1 VRIAIVGSGITGLV
15 AAWALSQPRD
25 GEIHEVVLYEAEP
38 RLGGHSHTIDVTI
51 GGQTTPVDT
60 GFIVYNTR
68 NYPHLMRI
76 FSELGVETEES
87 EMSFAVSVDRG
98 AFEYS
103 GSWRG
108 LIGQPS
114 NWLQPRYWKMM
125 RDIIRFYKNE
135 PARLADLRDARFE
148 ENPLTLRD
156 LIRIGGYGADF
167 ADRHIL
173 PMAAAIWSSS
183 VEKILD
189 FPAHTFL
196 KFFEN
201 HGLFSVNDRPQWRTV
216 SGGSRSYVNK
226 ISAQISGGVRLN
238 APIASLVRT
247 AEGVSMI
254 TASGDRDEFDQLV
267 LATHPDQALSI
278 LGSEATTAERDVLDH
293 FRYQPNEAVVH
304 TDERLMPRRKSLWSS
319 WNYITDG
326 DDQSQAVCVTY
337 WMNRLQNLT
346 TDKPLLVS
354 INPHIPVD
362 EDAILQ
368 KMMYRHPV
376 MDTSM
381 LKGQGLL
388 PEIQGTL
395 NTWYCGAW
403 CGYGFHED
411 GASAGL
417 AVASALGRPLPWA
430 DDIIPISPA
439 GEAVHSGISR
449 AA

>member
-1 VRIAIVGSGITGLV
+1 MRIAVVGSGVTGLV
-15 AAWALSQPRD
+15 AAWALSQTRD
-25 GEIHEVVLYEAEP
+25 GETHEVVLFEAEP

-51 GGQTTPVDT
+51 GGRETPVDT
-60 GFIVYNTR
+60 GFIVYNTH

-76 FSELGVETEES
+76 FSDLGVKTEAS
-87 EMSFAVSVDRG
+87 EMSFAVSVGQG

-114 NWLQPRYWKMM
+114 NWASPRYWSMV
-125 RDIIRFYKNE
+125 RDIVGFYRNE
-135 PARLADLRDARFE
+135 PERLANLRDARFE
-148 ENPLTLRD
+148 DNPLTLSD
-156 LIRIGGYGADF
+156 LIRDGGYGADF

-183 VEKILD
+183 VESILN

-196 KFFEN
+196 KFFDN
-201 HGLFSVNDRPQWRTV
+201 HGLFSINDRPQWRTV
-216 SGGSRSYVNK
+216 SGGSRSYVDK
-226 ISAQISGGVRLN
+226 ISAQVSGDIRL
-238 APIASLVRT
+238 ASPIASLART
-247 AEGVSMI
+247 ADGV
-254 TASGDRDEFDQLV
+254 TVVTVDGQRDDFDQLV

-278 LGSEATTAERDVLDH
+278 LGAEATEAERDVLGH
-293 FRYQPNEAVVH
+293 FKYQPNEAVVH
-304 TDERLMPRRKSLWSS
+304 TDRKLLPRRKSLWSS
-319 WNYITDG
+319 WNYISDG
-326 DDQSQAVCVTY
+326 NDQSRAVCVTY
-337 WMNRLQNLT
+337 WMNRLQNLI

-354 INPHIPVD
+354 INPHIPID

-376 MDTSM
+376 MDVSM

-388 PEIQGTL
+388 PEIQGSL

-411 GASAGL
+411 GATAGL
-417 AVASALGRPLPWA
+417 AVASALGRPMPWA
-430 DDIIPISPA
+430 DDIVAISPA
-439 GEAVHSGISR
+439 GEAVHSRFRR